1 MCSIYGIEKSRT
13 TPYHPQGNSVCER
26 YNRTMHN
33 LLRTLGSEQ
42 KRSWTK
48 HLQALTFNYNVT
60 PHSSTGYSPYFM
72 VYGVKPRL
80 SIDNYLGLEQEGM
93 ATMEEWVKQHH
104 NIMKESHEVALQRIE
119 QRAKKRNLKHGGQDH
134 TLQPG
139 DRVWLRKRVLG
150 RNKIQDFWESVPY
163 EVIAQTEGNH
173 MVYKVKPL
181 DGVGLVKVVNR
192 VDLLEDIQDDSDTEE
207 STSADS
213 DSSSE
218 EEWEFVEHEVE
229 QPEATPTNPTPTQ
242 PEPTQSL
249 EVEPRRS
256 RRANKGQHSN
266 VNKLPKSAVVCSQDI
281 LNQVSG
287 HVITQVNAG
296 FVDMAQVLGNTLVEL
311 MKVQQD

>member
-1 MCSIYGIEKSRT
+1 
-13 TPYHPQGNSVCER
+13 
-26 YNRTMHN
+26 MHN

-139 DRVWLRKRVLG
+139 DRVWLRNRVLG

-192 VDLLEDIQDDSDTEE
+192 VDL
-207 STSADS
+207 
-213 DSSSE
+213 
-218 EEWEFVEHEVE
+218 
-229 QPEATPTNPTPTQ
+229 
-242 PEPTQSL
+242 
-249 EVEPRRS
+249 
-256 RRANKGQHSN
+256 
-266 VNKLPKSAVVCSQDI
+266 
-281 LNQVSG
+281 
-287 HVITQVNAG
+287 
-296 FVDMAQVLGNTLVEL
+296 
-311 MKVQQD
+311 